1 VEEFKKVEKNLFCR
15 TAKLQDGTYS
25 KTFHAVF
32 VDKLHHK
39 QRSFTLGGDLNIAK
53 ARKGELL
60 RKSYALFD
68 FDKEKQE
75 QKKEQFT
82 FGKWTD
88 KVLSLMPAKQHHAM
102 EYLSRPLRRFF
113 KEMPLEQI
121 TSMRIQEYVKKR
133 QNDNATSCGKARA
146 IPKKISAGTRGQE
159 LGLLVFILRAAEREG
174 LLSKLPHV
182 VFEKV
187 EHRSRVLSDV
197 EYKALL
203 EAAEPLWLKRVIVV
217 AYETSLTI
225 GDLLDLTWDQ
235 IAGGMI
241 KISRAKTKCRQ
252 VVPIS
257 KEVEAIL
264 AEIRAEPT
272 NIQRLVFTNNGRGIT
287 YSLVNHYWGLAKA
300 RASIEDLH
308 IHDLRHSAITR
319 WAAWGLP
326 VEIAMVAS
334 GHKVTSLGVHGIYT
348 NLSDSD
354 VLAAFRRMWKR
365 QEEERPVVVEET
377 A

>member
-1 VEEFKKVEKNLFCR
+1 
-15 TAKLQDGTYS
+15 
-25 KTFHAVF
+25 
-32 VDKLHHK
+32 
-39 QRSFTLGGDLNIAK
+39 
-53 ARKGELL
+53 
-60 RKSYALFD
+60 LFD
-68 FDKEKQE
+68 FDKEKQDQKRE
-75 QKKEQFT
+75 QYT

-88 KVLSLMPAKQHHAM
+88 KVLSLMPAKQQNAM
-102 EYLSRPLRRFF
+102 EYLSSPLKRFF

-121 TSMRIQEYVKKR
+121 SSMKVQEYVQAR
-133 QNDNATSCGKARA
+133 RNALATSCGKPRA

-203 EAAEPLWLKRVIVV
+203 EAAEPLWLKRVITV

-235 IAGGMI
+235 ITGGMI

-252 VVPIS
+252 VVPVS

-264 AEIRAEPT
+264 AELREEPT

-308 IHDLRHSAITR
+308 IHDLRHCAISR
-319 WAAWGLP
+319 WASWGLP
-326 VEIAMVAS
+326 VECALVAS

-365 QEEERPVVVEET
+365 MEEERPVVVEET